1 MSISEFLST
10 VKESQFNI
18 AQIYEKAPNETMI
31 LLAVIV
37 VAIII
42 VYFIISNSI
51 KASNTVK
58 LVENILD
65 SKTYDEI
72 DNKLSI
78 LSEELPKRGIKVT
91 DALNLVK
98 EHLLFRTSKL
108 LANMTIAQ
116 KIEKYQEL
124 SKRYSQIA
132 QASKKQKN
140 EDLVV
145 FYEQKSKE
153 LVDVNLAEEIAYYL
167 ENVHFNEDEVENV
180 NTIVKY
186 ANSISNPE
194 SIIDPMIET
203 MNKFSYG
210 YNIDLFRFIEKL
222 TKEDS
227 KQVFENANE
236 KMEELFNNGDKEI
249 SIIILDYLL
258 EKNENQ
264 KVYNYIS
271 ALTIKK
277 YLQQLHDLYFNK
289 KDDLNLDLAF
299 IANPLKIDSDYKSYL
314 DESLTSNWRDSSHIE
329 FLSKSKGVLEVLGH
343 MEFRTLIERIDNI
356 KVETENRKMVEEA
369 LAIAKRAESIALEAK
384 SLNKRPVIM
393 TQATQVKKTTS
404 EN

>member
-10 VKESQFNI
+10 IKESQFNI
-18 AQIYEKAPNETMI
+18 VQIYEKAPNETMI
-31 LLAVIV
+31 LLAIIV
-37 VAIII
+37 VSII
-42 VYFIISNSI
+42 VIYFLISNSI
-51 KASNTVK
+51 KVSNTLK

-78 LSEELPKRGIKVT
+78 LSEELPKRGTKVT
-91 DALNLVK
+91 DALNTVK

-108 LANMTIAQ
+108 LANMTIPQ

-124 SKRYSQIA
+124 SKKYSQIS
-132 QASKKQKN
+132 QASKKQNN

-145 FYEQKSKE
+145 FYGEKSKE
-153 LVDVNLAEEIAYYL
+153 LLEVNLVEEIAYYL

-180 NTIVKY
+180 NAIVKY
-186 ANSISNPE
+186 ANSLSNPE

-236 KMEELFNNGDKEI
+236 KMEELFTCGDKEI

-271 ALTIKK
+271 SLTIKE

-299 IANPLKIDSDYKSYL
+299 IANSLEIDSDYKSYL
-314 DESLTSNWRDSSHIE
+314 DESLTTNWRDSSHIE

-356 KVETENRKMVEEA
+356 KIETENRKMVEEA
-369 LAIAKRAESIALEAK
+369 LSIAKRAESIALEAK

-393 TQATQVKKTTS
+393 TQSTQVKKTS
-404 EN
+404 EI

>member
-10 VKESQFNI
+10 IKESQFNI

-31 LLAVIV
+31 LLAIIV
-37 VAIII
+37 VAILV
-42 VYFIISNSI
+42 VYFVVSNSI
-51 KASNTVK
+51 KVSNTVK

-72 DNKLSI
+72 DKKLSI
-78 LSEELPKRGIKVT
+78 LSDELPKRGVKVT

-108 LANMTIAQ
+108 LVNMTISQ

-124 SKRYSQIA
+124 SKKYSQIA

-145 FYEQKSKE
+145 FYEEKSKE
-153 LVDVNLAEEIAYYL
+153 LLEVNLVEEIAYYL
-167 ENVHFNEDEVENV
+167 ENVHFNENEVENV
-180 NTIVKY
+180 NAIVKY
-186 ANSISNPE
+186 ANSLTNPE
-194 SIIDPMIET
+194 SIIDPMIQT

-210 YNIDLFRFIEKL
+210 YNIDLFKLIEKL

-236 KMEELFNNGDKEI
+236 KMEELFISGDKEI
-249 SIIILDYLL
+249 SKIILDYLL

-264 KVYNYIS
+264 KVYDYIS
-271 ALTIKK
+271 SLSIKS

-299 IANPLKIDSDYKSYL
+299 IANPLKIDSNYKSYL
-314 DESLTSNWRDSSHIE
+314 DESLTTNWRDSSHIE

-356 KVETENRKMVEEA
+356 KVENENRKMIEEA

-393 TQATQVKKTTS
+393 TQATQVKKTS

>member
-10 VKESQFNI
+10 IKESQFNI

-72 DNKLSI
+72 DKKLSI
-78 LSEELPKRGIKVT
+78 LSEELPKRGVKVT
-91 DALNLVK
+91 DALNVVK
-98 EHLLFRTSKL
+98 EHLLFKTSKL
-108 LANMTIAQ
+108 LANMTIAK

-153 LVDVNLAEEIAYYL
+153 LVEVNLSEEIAYYL
-167 ENVHFNEDEVENV
+167 ENVHFSEDEVENV
-180 NTIVKY
+180 NAIVKY
-186 ANSISNPE
+186 ANSLSNPK

-236 KMEELFNNGDKEI
+236 RMEELFNNGDKEI
-249 SIIILDYLL
+249 SKIILDYLL

-264 KVYNYIS
+264 KVYDYIS
-271 ALTIKK
+271 ALNIKN

-289 KDDLNLDLAF
+289 KDDLNLNLAF

-314 DESLTSNWRDSSHIE
+314 DESLTSNWRDPSHIE
-329 FLSKSKGVLEVLGH
+329 FLSKSKGVLDVLGH

-369 LAIAKRAESIALEAK
+369 LTIAKRAESIAIEAK

-393 TQATQVKKTTS
+393 TQATQVKKTS

>member
-10 VKESQFNI
+10 IKESQFNI

-31 LLAVIV
+31 LLAIIV
-37 VAIII
+37 VAILV
-42 VYFIISNSI
+42 VYFVVSNSI
-51 KASNTVK
+51 KVSNTVK

-72 DNKLSI
+72 DKKLSI
-78 LSEELPKRGIKVT
+78 LSDELPKRGVKVT

-108 LANMTIAQ
+108 LANMTISQ

-124 SKRYSQIA
+124 SKKYSQIA

-145 FYEQKSKE
+145 FYEEKSKE
-153 LVDVNLAEEIAYYL
+153 LLEVNLVEEIAYYL
-167 ENVHFNEDEVENV
+167 ENVHFNENEVENV
-180 NTIVKY
+180 NAIVKY
-186 ANSISNPE
+186 ANSLTNPE
-194 SIIDPMIET
+194 SIIDPMIQI

-210 YNIDLFRFIEKL
+210 YNIDLFKLIEKL

-236 KMEELFNNGDKEI
+236 KMEELFISGDKEI
-249 SIIILDYLL
+249 SKIILDYLL

-264 KVYNYIS
+264 KVYDYIS
-271 ALTIKK
+271 SLSIKS

-299 IANPLKIDSDYKSYL
+299 IANPLKIDSNYKSYL
-314 DESLTSNWRDSSHIE
+314 DESLTTNWRDSSHIE

-356 KVETENRKMVEEA
+356 KVENENRKMIEEA

-393 TQATQVKKTTS
+393 TQATQVKKTS